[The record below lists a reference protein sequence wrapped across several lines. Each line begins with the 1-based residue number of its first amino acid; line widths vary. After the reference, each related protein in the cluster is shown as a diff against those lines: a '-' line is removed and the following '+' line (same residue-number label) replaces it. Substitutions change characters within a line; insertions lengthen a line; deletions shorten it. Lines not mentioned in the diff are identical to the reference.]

1 MRIPYIVG
9 RWVSAQNHYG
19 RQRLFAYL
27 LNAPDTATWVV
38 GARRMGKTSL
48 LRQLEVLTNHPGS
61 ELVPLF
67 WDMQG
72 CESSGDLSA
81 ELYLALEDVGDR
93 FTALGVNIHA
103 LEGLDALMILRRL
116 TRTLGS
122 SGRRLLLLIDEA
134 EALISIARNEPAWLA
149 RLRRTLQDPLQK
161 TMIVSTKLLIQ
172 LNDLTAD
179 WPTSP
184 FLFGFNLVNL
194 WSLDQDAAV
203 ALIEQHQTARQV
215 HVDTAV
221 REEILLH
228 TNRHPYLLQF
238 LCQRLYCED
247 KAGQGYLRLPVDE
260 DLDPDHLLAGFFL
273 IDFQHLTRLERRILL
288 TIGRRTL
295 TTEQEILTDLADENP
310 QRIRTFLWGLEKLG
324 HVRQLYGQLTIGS
337 EYQRRWMQEQW
348 ERLIQISETL
358 IAEESTEQLLQIGH
372 TLEPTTHR
380 IEIERIER
388 EYDAL
393 RRMLNASSNGQHAE
407 LMRELERLNRLLTAA
422 RIDYAQATT
431 RQNYLHYLPTH

>member
-9 RWVSAQNHYG
+9 RWVSAHNHYG

-27 LNAPDTATWVV
+27 LDTPDTATWIV

-48 LRQLEVLTNHPGS
+48 LRQLEGLTSHPGS
-61 ELVPLF
+61 EFVPLF

-72 CESSGDLSA
+72 CETSGDLSA

-93 FTALGVNIHA
+93 FTVLGVNLHE

-116 TRTLGS
+116 TRMLTNTGH
-122 SGRRLLLLIDEA
+122 RLLLLIDEA
-134 EALISIARNEPAWLA
+134 EALINIARKEAAWLA
-149 RLRRTLQDPLQK
+149 RLRRALQDPLQK
-161 TMIVSTKLLIQ
+161 TMVASTKLLIQ
-172 LNDLTAD
+172 LNELTAD

-203 ALIEQHQTARQV
+203 ALIEQHQADRQV
-215 HVDTAV
+215 HVDAAV
-221 REEILLH
+221 CEEILLH

-247 KAGQGYLRLPVDE
+247 GAGQGYLRPPADD
-260 DLDPDHLLAGFFL
+260 DLDPDQLLAGFFL
-273 IDFQHLTRLERRILL
+273 IDFQHLTLLERRILL

-295 TTEQEILTDLADENP
+295 ITEQEMLTDLADENP

-337 EYQRRWMQEQW
+337 EYQRRWMQDQW
-348 ERLIQISETL
+348 ERLLQMTETL
-358 IAEESTEQLLQIGH
+358 VTEESIEQLLHVGH
-372 TLEPTTHR
+372 TLEPMNHR
-380 IEIERIER
+380 AEIERIER
-388 EYDAL
+388 EYDGL
-393 RRMLNASSNGQHAE
+393 RRMLNASSNGQSAE
-407 LMRELERLNRLLTAA
+407 IISELERLNRLLTAA
-422 RIDYAQATT
+422 RTDYAQATT
-431 RQNYLHYLPTH
+431 RQRYLAAS

>member
-9 RWVSAQNHYG
+9 RWVSAHNHYG

-27 LNAPDTATWVV
+27 LDTPDTATWIV

-48 LRQLEVLTNHPGS
+48 LRQLEGLTSHPGS
-61 ELVPLF
+61 EFVPLF

-72 CESSGDLSA
+72 CETSGDLSA
-81 ELYLALEDVGDR
+81 ELYLTLEDVGDR
-93 FTALGVNIHA
+93 FTVLGVNLHE

-116 TRTLGS
+116 TRMLANTGH
-122 SGRRLLLLIDEA
+122 RLLLLIDEA
-134 EALISIARNEPAWLA
+134 EALINIARKEAAWLA
-149 RLRRTLQDPLQK
+149 RLRRALQDPLQK
-161 TMIVSTKLLIQ
+161 TMVASTKLLIQ
-172 LNDLTAD
+172 LNELTAD

-203 ALIEQHQTARQV
+203 ALIEQHQADRQV
-215 HVDTAV
+215 HVDAAV
-221 REEILLH
+221 CEEILLH

-247 KAGQGYLRLPVDE
+247 GAGQGYLRPPADD
-260 DLDPDHLLAGFFL
+260 DLDPDQLLAGFFL
-273 IDFQHLTRLERRILL
+273 IDFQHLTLLERRILL

-295 TTEQEILTDLADENP
+295 ITEQEMLTDLADENP

-337 EYQRRWMQEQW
+337 EYQRRWMQDQW
-348 ERLIQISETL
+348 ERLLQMTETL
-358 IAEESTEQLLQIGH
+358 VTEESIEQLLHVGH
-372 TLEPTTHR
+372 TLEPMNHR
-380 IEIERIER
+380 AEIERIER
-388 EYDAL
+388 EYDGL
-393 RRMLNASSNGQHAE
+393 RRMLNASSNGQSAE
-407 LMRELERLNRLLTAA
+407 IISELERLNRLLTAA
-422 RIDYAQATT
+422 RTDYAQATT
-431 RQNYLHYLPTH
+431 RQRCLAAS